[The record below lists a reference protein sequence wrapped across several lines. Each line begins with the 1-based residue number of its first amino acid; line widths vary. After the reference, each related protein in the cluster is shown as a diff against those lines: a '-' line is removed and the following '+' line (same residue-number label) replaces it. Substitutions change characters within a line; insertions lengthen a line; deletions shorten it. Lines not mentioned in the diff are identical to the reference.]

1 MLRRSIERPPIS
13 RPIGCIMGLSGV
25 KQEPIKVMERC
36 IVHKQ
41 TRRANVVRNNRLES
55 EDASCAQQNTELVG
69 G

>member
-1 MLRRSIERPPIS
+1 
-13 RPIGCIMGLSGV
+13 MGLSGV